1 MEKSN
6 ELKAARRRSGLT
18 QVVAAS
24 RLGLSQSY
32 LSLLE
37 TGQRAVTRRVATAA
51 ARVYALP
58 PTSLPVPA
66 EPRPTRGG
74 AEALVRRLA
83 GLGYPGY
90 AHVRSRAR
98 ANPASVVLDAV
109 SEDEVD
115 ARVTR
120 ALPWVLA
127 RYPRVDWDWLVRQ
140 AKVRNAQNRLG
151 FVVSLA
157 RELAESRNDREA
169 VDSLAT
175 AERELEDARLLA
187 EKTLGRESMPQ
198 SERTWLRANRSA
210 MARHWNVLST
220 LTADQVRDAG

>member
-1 MEKSN
+1 MTP
-6 ELKAARRRSGLT
+6 RI
-18 QVVAAS
+18 
-24 RLGLSQSY
+24 
-32 LSLLE
+32 
-37 TGQRAVTRRVATAA
+37 ATAA

-66 EPRPTRGG
+66 EPGPVQLG
-74 AEALVRRLA
+74 AETLVRQLA
-83 GLGYPGY
+83 GLGYPRY

-98 ANPASVVLDAV
+98 ANPASVVLGAV
-109 SEDEVD
+109 SQDEVD
-115 ARVTR
+115 ARVTQ

-127 RYPRVDWDWLVRQ
+127 RYPHVHWDWLLRQ

-157 RELAESRNDREA
+157 RELAESRRDGEA
-169 VDSLAT
+169 VDRLAT

-187 EKTLGRESMPQ
+187 EKTLGHESMPE

-210 MARHWNVLST
+210 LARHWNVLST
-220 LTADQVRDAG
+220 LTLDQVRDAG

>member
-1 MEKSN
+1 MEQAT
-6 ELKAARRRSGLT
+6 ELRAARLNTRLT
-18 QVVAAS
+18 QAVAAS
-24 RLGLSQSY
+24 RLGVSQPY

-37 TGQRAVTRRVATAA
+37 TGQRAVTPRVATAA

-66 EPRPTRGG
+66 DPGAHIG
-74 AEALVRRLA
+74 AETLVRQLA

-98 ANPASVVLDAV
+98 ANPASVVLGAV
-109 SEDEVD
+109 SQDEVD
-115 ARVTR
+115 ARVTQ

-127 RYPRVDWDWLVRQ
+127 RYPQVHWDWLLKQ

-157 RELAESRNDREA
+157 RELAESRQDGEA
-169 VDSLAT
+169 VDRLAT

-187 EKTLGRESMPQ
+187 EKTLGHESMPQ
-198 SERTWLRANRSA
+198 SERTWLRADRSA
-210 MARHWNVLST
+210 LARHWNVLST
-220 LTADQVRDAG
+220 LTLDQVRDAG